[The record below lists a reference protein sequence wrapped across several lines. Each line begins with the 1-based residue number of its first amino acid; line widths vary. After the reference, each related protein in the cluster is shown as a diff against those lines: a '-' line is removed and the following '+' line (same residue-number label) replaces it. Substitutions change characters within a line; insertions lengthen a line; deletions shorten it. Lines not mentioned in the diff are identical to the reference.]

1 MGNKIFMFKK
11 TAVILCVFLSLVL
24 QSCGGVVSGL
34 KTYVDVSDGYQFSYP
49 NVWSEVQ
56 VKSGPD
62 VVFHDIIE
70 TTENVSVVISPVPE
84 GKSLKDLGTPSE
96 IGYQLQKRAIA
107 PPGSHRQAELVN
119 VASRE
124 VKGQTYYL
132 MEYAVKIGEADRHDL
147 ASVTVS
153 RGKLYTFNAST
164 TDRRWQKAKNMLE
177 TVVKSFLVN

>member
-1 MGNKIFMFKK
+1 MFKK
-11 TAVILCVFLSLVL
+11 ITVVLCLLLSLAL
-24 QSCGGVVSGL
+24 QSCAGGVSGL
-34 KTYVDVSDGYQFSYP
+34 KSYVDIADGYQFFYP
-49 NVWSEVQ
+49 NSWLEVQ

-84 GKSLKDLGTPSE
+84 GKSLTDLGTPSE

-107 PPGSHRQAELVN
+107 PPGSQRQAELVN

-132 MEYAVKIGEADRHDL
+132 LEYAVKIGKVDRHDL

-153 RGKLYTFNAST
+153 RGKLYTLNAST
-164 TDRRWQKAKNMLE
+164 TDRRWQKAKNILE

>member
-1 MGNKIFMFKK
+1 MFKNIFK
-11 TAVILCVFLSLVL
+11 KIVVVFCLMLGFAL
-24 QSCGGVVSGL
+24 QGCTGGVSGL
-34 KTYVDVSDGYQFSYP
+34 KSYVDISDGYQFSYP
-49 NVWSEVQ
+49 NGWSEVQ

-70 TTENVSVVISPVPE
+70 TTENVSVIISPVPE
-84 GKSLKDLGTPSE
+84 GKSLADLGTPSE

-107 PPGSHRQAELVN
+107 PPNSNRQAELIN

-124 VKGQTYYL
+124 VNGHTYYL
-132 MEYAVKIGEADRHDL
+132 MEYAVKIGKFARHDL
-147 ASVTVS
+147 ASVTVN

-164 TDRRWQKAKNMLE
+164 TDSRWQKAKNVLE